1 MRNGLVQL
9 GAWAAATGAAV
20 ALSWFGVHTV
30 LTGAAFERPSA
41 LPLPSASGGTRTAP
55 DEGGPGTP
63 APAPAQSRTQTQ
75 AGPPSAPP
83 APPSVTATATASATS
98 ARAAAPS
105 GAQPSS
111 RRPAPAATTTSSVHS
126 YPVQGGRVALD
137 LRPDGASLVS
147 AVPDPGWQMQIWNE
161 PQWLRVDFTKDGQ
174 ANSVFA
180 TWNGHPP
187 TVETVVR

>member
-41 LPLPSASGGTRTAP
+41 LPLPSASGGARTAP
-55 DEGGPGTP
+55 DQDGAT
-63 APAPAQSRTQTQ
+63 APAPTPSQPRTQTQ
-75 AGPPSAPP
+75 AGPPSESP
-83 APPSVTATATASATS
+83 APPSATASATS
-98 ARAAAPS
+98 PRAAAPS
-105 GAQPSS
+105 SAQPSS
-111 RRPAPAATTTSSVHS
+111 HRPAPAATTTSSVHS
-126 YPVQGGRVALD
+126 YPVPGGRVALD

-147 AVPDPGWQMQIWNE
+147 AVPDPGWQMQIWTQ

-180 TWNGHPP
+180 AWNGHPP

>member
-20 ALSWFGVHTV
+20 ALSWFGVHAV

-41 LPLPSASGGTRTAP
+41 LPLPSASGGARTAP
-55 DEGGPGTP
+55 DEGPGTP
-63 APAPAQSRTQTQ
+63 APTPSRTPAP
-75 AGPPSAPP
+75 AGPPSESP
-83 APPSVTATATASATS
+83 APPSTTASATS
-98 ARAAAPS
+98 PRAAAPS
-105 GAQPSS
+105 SAQPSS

-187 TVETVVR
+187 MVETVVR